1 MQSPSINGL
10 VDVVDRDD
18 RRDSSEERCCRSSL
32 PSGGLPRRFPVA
44 INQQPYSTNGI
55 AQGRRDLTLTQERVT
70 RMLKRAAQSVVHW
83 RGSDILRLAAISAYR
98 IDSRSGFAIGGD
110 QDASTALSTFRTDST
125 LNCLT
130 DRHTSRAVHATP

>member
-18 RRDSSEERCCRSSL
+18 RRDSSEERCCRSSF
-32 PSGGLPRRFPVA
+32 PSGGLPRRSPVA

-83 RGSDILRLAAISAYR
+83 RGSDILHLAAISAYR
-98 IDSRSGFAIGGD
+98 IDSRSGFRNWWGPGRVNR
-110 QDASTALSTFRTDST
+110 L
-125 LNCLT
+125 LNFS
-130 DRHTSRAVHATP
+130 D